1 MAETASY
8 IVWVNTEK
16 KIASFVEEK
25 GFDKMEFQDHNY
37 FMDCLKTACIHVR
50 PVKAR
55 NIPAWRN
62 VFGSV
67 KL

>member
-1 MAETASY
+1 MDIGVGVYFMAETASY

-37 FMDCLKTACIHVR
+37 FMDYLIDLSDKWF
-50 PVKAR
+50 K
-55 NIPAWRN
+55 
-62 VFGSV
+62 F
-67 KL
+67 K

>member
-1 MAETASY
+1 MYFMAETASY

-37 FMDCLKTACIHVR
+37 FMDYLINLGDRWFKF
-50 PVKAR
+50 K
-55 NIPAWRN
+55 
-62 VFGSV
+62 
-67 KL
+67 

>member
-1 MAETASY
+1 MYFMTEASSY

-37 FMDCLKTACIHVR
+37 FMDYLIDLSDKWF
-50 PVKAR
+50 K
-55 NIPAWRN
+55 
-62 VFGSV
+62 F
-67 KL
+67 K

>member
-1 MAETASY
+1 MYFMAETASY

-37 FMDCLKTACIHVR
+37 FMDYLIDLSDKWFKFKEAHHSSES
-50 PVKAR
+50 
-55 NIPAWRN
+55 
-62 VFGSV
+62 FH
-67 KL
+67 LEE